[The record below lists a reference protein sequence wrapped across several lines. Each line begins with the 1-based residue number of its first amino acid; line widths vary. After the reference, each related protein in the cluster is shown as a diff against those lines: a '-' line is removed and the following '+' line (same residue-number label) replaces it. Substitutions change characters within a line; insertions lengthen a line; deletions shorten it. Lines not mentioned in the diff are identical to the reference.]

1 MEHCDCCILKE
12 NVYNQMKLSD
22 QKSTPI
28 IMAYTLMEAGS
39 LVSYREDISTLFPE
53 HTPGAK
59 YKDLSSQFHTVR
71 QVRGDG
77 NCFYRA
83 LFFSY
88 LESVLHNP
96 RALQRFREKIL
107 QTCEDFSTA
116 GFDESSFK
124 HHLNTVVTVLE
135 QCQADEQ
142 EDTLLRLFNEQRTS
156 DSVVQYLR
164 LLTSA
169 HLQNQAE
176 FFCHF
181 VEAPNLLVYCHQ
193 EVEAMAMECDHV
205 DILALSQAL
214 DICIHI
220 VSMEG
225 DEQQLAHHVI
235 PEGAEPSLHLLY
247 QTSHYNILYPRLQH

>member
-1 MEHCDCCILKE
+1 
-12 NVYNQMKLSD
+12 
-22 QKSTPI
+22 
-28 IMAYTLMEAGS
+28 MEAGS
-39 LVSYREDISTLFPE
+39 LVSCREDISSLFPE
-53 HTPGAK
+53 QTPGAK
-59 YKDLSSQFHTVR
+59 YKDLSSQFSSVR

-83 LFFSY
+83 LCFAH
-88 LESVLHNP
+88 LESVLHSA
-96 RALQRFREKIL
+96 RALQRFKETII
-107 QTCEDFSTA
+107 QTCKDFATA

-124 HHLNTVVTVLE
+124 HHLNTLVNVVE

-142 EDTLLRLFNEQRTS
+142 EDRLLQLFNEQATS

-169 HLQNQAE
+169 HLQNQAD

-181 VEAPNLLVYCHQ
+181 VEAPNLLAYCHQ

-214 DICIHI
+214 GICIHI

-225 DEQQLAHHVI
+225 DDQQLAHHVI

-247 QTSHYNILYPRLQH
+247 QTSHYNILYPRPQH

>member
-1 MEHCDCCILKE
+1 
-12 NVYNQMKLSD
+12 
-22 QKSTPI
+22 
-28 IMAYTLMEAGS
+28 MEAGS
-39 LVSYREDISTLFPE
+39 LVSCREDISSLFSE
-53 HTPGAK
+53 QTPGAK
-59 YKDLSSQFHTVR
+59 YKDLSSQFSSVR

-83 LFFSY
+83 LCFAH
-88 LESVLHNP
+88 LESILHNA
-96 RALQRFREKIL
+96 RALQRFKERII
-107 QTCEDFSTA
+107 QTYKDFSSA

-124 HHLNTVVTVLE
+124 HHLNIVVNVVE
-135 QCQADEQ
+135 ECQADGQ
-142 EDTLLRLFNEQRTS
+142 EDRLLRLFNEQMTS

-169 HLQNQAE
+169 HLQNHAD
-176 FFCHF
+176 FFCNF
-181 VEAPNLLVYCHQ
+181 VEAPNLQVYCHQ

-214 DICIHI
+214 DVCIHI

-225 DEQQLAHHVI
+225 DEQQLAHHII

-247 QTSHYNILYPRLQH
+247 QTSHYNILYPRPQN

>member
-1 MEHCDCCILKE
+1 
-12 NVYNQMKLSD
+12 
-22 QKSTPI
+22 
-28 IMAYTLMEAGS
+28 MEAAS
-39 LVSYREDISTLFPE
+39 LVSCREDISSLFPE
-53 HTPGAK
+53 QTPGAK
-59 YKDLSSQFHTVR
+59 YKDLSSQFSWVR

-83 LFFSY
+83 LCY
-88 LESVLHNP
+88 AHLESVLHNA
-96 RALQRFREKIL
+96 RALQRFKERII
-107 QTCEDFSTA
+107 QTCKDFSSA

-124 HHLNTVVTVLE
+124 RHLNTVVNVVE

-142 EDTLLRLFNEQRTS
+142 KDRLLQLFNEQGTS

-169 HLQNQAE
+169 HLQNHAD
-176 FFCHF
+176 FFCNF
-181 VEAPNLLVYCHQ
+181 VEAPNLQVYCHQ
-193 EVEAMAMECDHV
+193 DVETMAMECDHV

-247 QTSHYNILYPRLQH
+247 QTSHYNILYPRPQH

>member
-1 MEHCDCCILKE
+1 
-12 NVYNQMKLSD
+12 
-22 QKSTPI
+22 
-28 IMAYTLMEAGS
+28 MEAGC
-39 LVSYREDISTLFPE
+39 LVSGREDISSLFPE
-53 HTPGAK
+53 LMPGAK
-59 YKDLSSQFHTVR
+59 YKDLSGQFSTVR

-83 LFFSY
+83 LCFAH
-88 LESVLHNP
+88 LESLLHNA
-96 RALQRFREKIL
+96 RALQRFKEKIV
-107 QTCEDFSTA
+107 QTYEDLSSA
-116 GFDESSFK
+116 GFDERSFK
-124 HHLNTVVTVLE
+124 RHLNTVVNIVE

-142 EDTLLRLFNEQRTS
+142 EDTLLRLFNEQMTS

-169 HLQNQAE
+169 RLQNQAE
-176 FFCHF
+176 FFCNF

-193 EVEAMAMECDHV
+193 EVETMAMECDHV

-225 DEQQLAHHVI
+225 DEPLLAHHII

-247 QTSHYNILYPRLQH
+247 QTSHYNILYPRPQH

>member
-1 MEHCDCCILKE
+1 
-12 NVYNQMKLSD
+12 
-22 QKSTPI
+22 
-28 IMAYTLMEAGS
+28 MEAGC
-39 LVSYREDISTLFPE
+39 LVSGREDISSLFPE
-53 HTPGAK
+53 QTPGAK
-59 YKDLSSQFHTVR
+59 YKELSSQFSSVR

-83 LFFSY
+83 VCLAH
-88 LESVLHNP
+88 LESVLHNA
-96 RALQRFREKIL
+96 RVLQRFKEKII
-107 QTCEDFSTA
+107 QTGQDLSSA
-116 GFDESSFK
+116 GFDEGSFK
-124 HHLNTVVTVLE
+124 HHLNTVVSVVE

-142 EDTLLRLFNEQRTS
+142 EDGLLRLFNERATS

-169 HLQNQAE
+169 HLQNHAD
-176 FFCHF
+176 FFCNF
-181 VEAPNLLVYCHQ
+181 VESPNLQLYCHQ

-247 QTSHYNILYPRLQH
+247 QTSHYNILYPRPRH

>member
-1 MEHCDCCILKE
+1 
-12 NVYNQMKLSD
+12 
-22 QKSTPI
+22 
-28 IMAYTLMEAGS
+28 MEAGS
-39 LVSYREDISTLFPE
+39 LVSCREDISSLFPE
-53 HTPGAK
+53 HTSGAK
-59 YKDLSSQFHTVR
+59 YKDLSSQFSTVR

-83 LFFSY
+83 LCFAH
-88 LESVLHNP
+88 LESVLHNA
-96 RALQRFREKIL
+96 RALQRI
-107 QTCEDFSTA
+107 S
-116 GFDESSFK
+116 
-124 HHLNTVVTVLE
+124 VVNVVE

-142 EDTLLRLFNEQRTS
+142 EDTLLRLFNEQMTS

-169 HLQNQAE
+169 HLQNQAD
-176 FFCHF
+176 FFCNF

-193 EVEAMAMECDHV
+193 EVEVMAMECDHV

-225 DEQQLAHHVI
+225 DEEQLAHHVI

-247 QTSHYNILYPRLQH
+247 QTSHYNILYPRLRH

>member
-1 MEHCDCCILKE
+1 
-12 NVYNQMKLSD
+12 
-22 QKSTPI
+22 
-28 IMAYTLMEAGS
+28 MEAGC
-39 LVSYREDISTLFPE
+39 LVSGREDISSLFPE
-53 HTPGAK
+53 QTPAAK
-59 YKDLSSQFHTVR
+59 YKDLSSQFSSVR

-83 LFFSY
+83 FCFAH
-88 LESVLHNP
+88 LESLLHNV
-96 RALQRFREKIL
+96 RALQRFKETVIKS
-107 QTCEDFSTA
+107 CEDFSSA

-124 HHLNTVVTVLE
+124 HHLNTVVNVVE

-142 EDTLLRLFNEQRTS
+142 EDRLLQLFNDQMTS

-169 HLQNQAE
+169 HLQNHAD
-176 FFCHF
+176 FFFNF

-193 EVEAMAMECDHV
+193 EVETMAMECDHV

-220 VSMEG
+220 VSMDG
-225 DEQQLAHHVI
+225 DEDQLAHHII
-235 PEGAEPSLHLLY
+235 PEGGEPSVHLLY
-247 QTSHYNILYPRLQH
+247 QTSHYNILYPRPQH